1 MNSFFLSISVSQP
14 TGQSP
19 DPGQLILIDKPLT
32 WTSFDVANKLKYA
45 CKFRKIGHAGTLDP
59 LATGLLILCT
69 GKMTKQIDQYQA
81 QEKEY
86 TGTLVLGKTTP
97 SVDLETEFD
106 AEFDTTGITPD
117 QIQDAARQLTGD
129 ILQVPPIYS
138 AVRVGGERLY
148 EKARRGE
155 TTEIKSRQVT
165 VLLFE
170 TNAERFPAVDFR
182 IVCSKGTYIRSLVRD
197 LGLLLNNGAYMSALR
212 RTRIGEFRVEEA
224 ETLDAFIDRYKSS
237 AAAKA
242 AEPQFGSDTATD

>member
-1 MNSFFLSISVSQP
+1 MEQP
-14 TGQSP
+14 TPPS
-19 DPGQLILIDKPLT
+19 DPGQVILIDKPLT

-45 CKFRKIGHAGTLDP
+45 CKFKKIGHAGTLDP

-97 SVDLETEFD
+97 SVDLETSFD
-106 AEFDTTGITPD
+106 AEFDTTGIRAE
-117 QIQDAARQLTGD
+117 QIQEAARQLTGT

-138 AVRVGGERLY
+138 AVRVNGERLY

-155 TTEIKSRQVT
+155 TADRVEGGIKAREVT
-165 VLLFE
+165 VTAFE
-170 TNAERFPAVDFR
+170 VNTERFPEVDFR

-197 LGLLLNNGAYMSALR
+197 LGLLLNNGAYMSSLR
-212 RTRIGEFRVEEA
+212 RTRIGNFRVDDAHTIEDFI
-224 ETLDAFIDRYKSS
+224 ETCRTINQQSLANS
-237 AAAKA
+237 
-242 AEPQFGSDTATD
+242 